1 MLAAHELEMTRGD
14 WAFLDVEIFH
24 VRRWEKNENSPP
36 LKSVYISATGNLYLL
51 HGRFSINF
59 NTMKLLEGLVLGRS

>member
-24 VRRWEKNENSPP
+24 VRHHERDNPSA
-36 LKSVYISATGNLYLL
+36 LKPYTST
-51 HGRFSINF
+51 
-59 NTMKLLEGLVLGRS
+59 